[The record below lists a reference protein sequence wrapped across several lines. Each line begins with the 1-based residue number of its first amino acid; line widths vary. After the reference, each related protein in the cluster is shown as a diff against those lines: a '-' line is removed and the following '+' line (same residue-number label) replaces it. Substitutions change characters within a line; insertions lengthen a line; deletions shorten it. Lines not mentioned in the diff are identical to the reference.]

1 MEQLLS
7 SREADYE
14 RATEEL
20 QNIEDEVDTLRNEIT
35 FKEHRISELEQA
47 FVREKGQV
55 TSLEA
60 ELQQLLDK
68 LALEVEKN
76 TKLSSELQE
85 GHLGKEKLVSVVNE
99 NSSLRGRVEQ
109 LEVELESQLRVHKQ
123 QMEETEVAMNALLK
137 RQSTDEAAIS
147 GFMTTIQELRSTNA
161 VGEAKVASLRQEVDE
176 SRKELG
182 KTTTKIDQ
190 LVRVIEISGGRE

>member
-1 MEQLLS
+1 MLS

-109 LEVELESQLRVHKQ
+109 LEAELESQLRVHKQ

-147 GFMTTIQELRSTNA
+147 GFMTTIHELRSTNA

-182 KTTTKIDQ
+182 KTTTRIDQ
-190 LVRVIEISGGRE
+190 LVSIILP

>member
-109 LEVELESQLRVHKQ
+109 LEAELESQLRVHKQ

-161 VGEAKVASLRQEVDE
+161 MGEAKVASLRQEVDE

-182 KTTTKIDQ
+182 KTTTRIDQ
-190 LVRVIEISGGRE
+190 LVSLILP